1 MASAKDLR
9 EFIIALEKIGELKR
23 VKPQVDPILEIS
35 AITDKVSKSYVPAC
49 GVAATG
55 GQALLFEDVKGSNL
69 PVLTNA
75 FGSFKRTALA
85 LGVESFDEIAERIK
99 GLLKPQLPDSFQD
112 KLSSL
117 GKLVEAAS
125 AMPKVVNDGP
135 CQEVVE
141 KDNIDLLKFPIL
153 KCWPNDGGRFIT
165 LPLVVT
171 KDPQTR
177 SRNVGMYRMQVY
189 DSKTTGMHW
198 HVHKDAARHYKKYAA
213 LNKRMEVAVAI
224 GSEPVA
230 TYAATAPLPP
240 DVDEFIFAGFIRK
253 SPVQLVKCKTVD
265 IEVPATSEIVLEGY
279 VEPNE
284 LRAEGPFGDHTGYYS
299 LQDQY
304 PVFHVTCI
312 THRKNPIY
320 QATVVG
326 RPPMED
332 CYLAKATERIFLP
345 LIQLMRPDIVDMN
358 LPFEGVF
365 HNFAIVS
372 IDKRY
377 PAQAKEVAS
386 SLWGMG
392 QMRFSKMI
400 LVMDGDV
407 DVQNISEVTWRAL
420 NNVDPKRD
428 IFFSEGP
435 VDVLDHSSNTPLYG
449 SKIGIDATKKLKG
462 EGYLREWPDE
472 LKFPKEIIGL
482 INKRWKEYGLDH
494 A

>member
-9 EFIIALEKIGELKR
+9 EFVSALERLGELKR
-23 VKPQVDPILEIS
+23 VKSQVDPILEVS
-35 AITDKVSKSYVPAC
+35 AITDRVSKSHGPA
-49 GVAATG
+49 
-55 GQALLFEDVKGSNL
+55 LFFENVKGSHL

-75 FGSFKRTALA
+75 FGSDKRMSLA
-85 LGVESFDEIAERIK
+85 LGVQAFDDIAKRIK
-99 GLLKPQLPDSFQD
+99 ELLNPKAPESLSD
-112 KLSSL
+112 KLAIL
-117 GKLVEAAS
+117 GKLAEAS
-125 AMPKVVNDGP
+125 AFLPKLVKDGSA
-135 CQEVVE
+135 QEVVI
-141 KDNIDLLKFPIL
+141 KDKIDLFQFPIL

-165 LPLVVT
+165 LPIVVT
-171 KDPQTR
+171 KDPDTQV
-177 SRNVGMYRMQVY
+177 RNVGMYRMQVY
-189 DSKTTGMHW
+189 DSNTTGMHW
-198 HVHKDAARHYKKYAA
+198 HVHKDAARHYKKYCA
-213 LNKRMEVAVAI
+213 LDKRMEVAVAI
-224 GSEPVA
+224 GAEPAA

-240 DVDEFIFAGFIRK
+240 DVDEFLFAGFIRK
-253 SPVQLVKCKTVD
+253 TPLELIKCKTVD
-265 IEVPATSEIVLEGY
+265 LEVPATSEIVLEGY

-284 LRAEGPFGDHTGYYS
+284 LRIEGPFGDHTGYYS
-299 LQDQY
+299 LGDEY

-312 THRKNPIY
+312 THRRDPIY

-332 CYLAKATERIFLP
+332 CYMAKATERIFLP
-345 LIQLMRPDIVDMN
+345 LVKLMRPDIVDMN
-358 LPFEGVF
+358 LPIEGVF

-400 LVMDGDV
+400 LVMDKGV
-407 DVQNISEVTWRAL
+407 DVQNLSEVAWRAL

-449 SKIGIDATKKLKG
+449 SKIAIDATKKLKT

-472 LKFPKEIIGL
+472 LKWPEEILGL
-482 INKRWKEYGLDH
+482 INRRWKEYGLDH